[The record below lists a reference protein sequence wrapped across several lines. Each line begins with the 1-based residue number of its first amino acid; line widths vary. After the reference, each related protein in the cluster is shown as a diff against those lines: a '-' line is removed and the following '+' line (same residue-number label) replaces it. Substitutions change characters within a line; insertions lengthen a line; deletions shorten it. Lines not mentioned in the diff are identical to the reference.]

1 LWRTTL
7 PIPRRIWQRQESQNV
22 LRNERSLGIM
32 SEAHHRVRNLAV
44 KELVRVGKPLA
55 PGYIAQE
62 LNLPVAQMT

>member
-1 LWRTTL
+1 ML

-44 KELVRVGKPLA
+44 KELVRVGKLFA
-55 PGYIAQE
+55 P
-62 LNLPVAQMT
+62 PVQWRVNSRGGPYGL